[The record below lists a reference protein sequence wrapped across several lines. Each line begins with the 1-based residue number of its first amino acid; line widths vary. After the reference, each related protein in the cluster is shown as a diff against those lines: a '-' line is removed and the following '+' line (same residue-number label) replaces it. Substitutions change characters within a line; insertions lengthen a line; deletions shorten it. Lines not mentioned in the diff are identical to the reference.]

1 MRPLAP
7 VVTLV
12 VVLVSLAWSA
22 LGLAGAT
29 QSPQPT
35 HAPAKAGAKGVA
47 VVTGANRGIGLEF
60 ARQLKAEGYEV
71 VGTAR
76 NPDEAKELAALG
88 VRVMQLDVT
97 DAASVARL
105 AEALK
110 VAPIELLVNNAGV
123 TGGGASIEAMDI
135 EGARRAFE
143 VNAIGPMR
151 VTQALLPHLKAG
163 SRRMVVSISS
173 RLGSIAKNE
182 SGGYAGYRESKAA
195 LNMFMRSL
203 SVEMKPSDF
212 ICIAMSPGW
221 VRTDMGG
228 SSATLSPEESVSG
241 MLRTLHALTPKDSGR
256 YLSHDGTE
264 LPW

>member
-1 MRPLAP
+1 MRSLALL
-7 VVTLV
+7 VGLVTL
-12 VVLVSLAWSA
+12 AWFS
-22 LGLAGAT
+22 LGLARSQDA
-29 QSPQPT
+29 SQP
-35 HAPAKAGAKGVA
+35 AAAAKAKGVA
-47 VVTGANRGIGLEF
+47 LVTGANRGIGLEL
-60 ARQLKAEGYEV
+60 ARQLKAAGHDV

-110 VAPIELLVNNAGV
+110 GTPIEVLVNNAGV
-123 TGGGASIEAMDI
+123 TGGGSTIESMDI
-135 EGARRAFE
+135 EAARRAFE

-151 VTQALLPHLKAG
+151 VTQALLPNLKAG

-203 SVEMKPSDF
+203 AVEMKASDF

-241 MLRTLHALTPKDSGR
+241 MLRTLNALTPKDSGR
-256 YLSHDGTE
+256 YLSYDGSE

>member
-1 MRPLAP
+1 MRSLALL
-7 VVTLV
+7 VGLVTL
-12 VVLVSLAWSA
+12 AWFS
-22 LGLAGAT
+22 LGLAR
-29 QSPQPT
+29 PQNASQPA
-35 HAPAKAGAKGVA
+35 APAKAKGVA
-47 VVTGANRGIGLEF
+47 IVTGANRGIGLEF
-60 ARQLKAEGYEV
+60 AKQLKAAGHEV

-76 NPDEAKELAALG
+76 NPEEAKELAALG

-97 DAASVARL
+97 DAASVGRL

-110 VAPIELLVNNAGV
+110 GTPVEILVNNAGV
-123 TGGGASIEAMDI
+123 TGGGSTIESMDI
-135 EGARRAFE
+135 EAARRAFE

-151 VTQALLPHLKAG
+151 VTQALLPNLKAG
-163 SRRMVVSISS
+163 SRRLVVSISS
-173 RLGSIAKNE
+173 RLGSIEKND

-203 SVEMKPSDF
+203 SVEMRSSDF

-241 MLRTLHALTPKDSGR
+241 MVRTLSALTPKDSGR
-256 YLSHDGTE
+256 YLSYDGTE